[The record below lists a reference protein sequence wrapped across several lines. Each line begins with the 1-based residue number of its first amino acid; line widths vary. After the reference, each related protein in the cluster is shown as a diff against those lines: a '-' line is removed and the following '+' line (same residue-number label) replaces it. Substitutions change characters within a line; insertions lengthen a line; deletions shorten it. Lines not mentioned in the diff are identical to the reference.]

1 MKKQWD
7 DHSAVNDIRAGKQE
21 GATYLYNQYEG
32 RLRGVFKKWFRGL
45 SDDDAEDILQ
55 ETFIRFINH
64 VRKASPENI
73 SAYLFTIG
81 KHECCRFI
89 EKKQLLSSQE
99 TTPFK
104 QNNDDE
110 MCDDVDD
117 LNNVPSDIDIE
128 REVAFLD
135 CFAKALKKF
144 EKKENNADQCFSI
157 LTLMFEGW
165 SLKEIA
171 DKIDRTYG
179 ATREFFS
186 QCRKKLKPYVED
198 CLKHNR

>member
-32 RLRGVFKKWFRGL
+32 RLRGFFKNRFRGL
-45 SDDDAEDILQ
+45 SDEDAKDILQ
-55 ETFIRFINH
+55 ETFIRFIKQ

-81 KHECCRFI
+81 KNECCRFI
-89 EKKQLLSSQE
+89 QNRQPLSQE
-99 TTPFK
+99 TTLSN
-104 QNNDDE
+104 QNNDDD
-110 MCDDVDD
+110 MCDDVDE
-117 LNNVPSDIDIE
+117 LNNLPSDVDLE

-135 CFAKALKKF
+135 CFAKALEQF
-144 EKKENNADQCFSI
+144 EKNENNADQCLSI
-157 LTLMFEGW
+157 LTLLFEGW

-171 DKIDRTYG
+171 DKIDRTHG

>member
-7 DHSAVNDIRAGKQE
+7 DHSAVIDIRAGKQD

-45 SDDDAEDILQ
+45 SDEDAEDILQ
-55 ETFIRFINH
+55 NTFIRFIKQ

-89 EKKQLLSSQE
+89 QNRSPSSQE
-99 TTPFK
+99 ITPSN
-104 QNNDDE
+104 QNNDDNRWGDLDE
-110 MCDDVDD
+110 QNNLPSDVD
-117 LNNVPSDIDIE
+117 LE

-144 EKKENNADQCFSI
+144 EKKENNADKCLSI
-157 LTLMFEGW
+157 LTLLFEGW

-171 DKIDRTYG
+171 DKIDRTHG